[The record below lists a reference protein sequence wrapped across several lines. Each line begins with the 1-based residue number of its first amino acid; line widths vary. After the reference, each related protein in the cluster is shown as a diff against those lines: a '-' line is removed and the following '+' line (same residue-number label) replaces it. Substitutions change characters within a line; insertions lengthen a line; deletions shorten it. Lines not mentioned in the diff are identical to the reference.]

1 MSSVPKRLA
10 YKLWLG
16 AWREWEGFLLAG
28 ESDGMTMAKPMKAR
42 LAKKDLKTGGVGG
55 APSKARD
62 RPRHDN
68 SFDDPG
74 FDPLSRPEIK

>member
-1 MSSVPKRLA
+1 MEHR
-10 YKLWLG
+10 G
-16 AWREWEGFLLAG
+16 GEGFLLTG
-28 ESDGMTMAKPMKAR
+28 ESDGTTMAKPMKAR
-42 LAKKDLKTGGVGG
+42 LAKKDLKTGGVDG

>member
-1 MSSVPKRLA
+1 
-10 YKLWLG
+10 
-16 AWREWEGFLLAG
+16 
-28 ESDGMTMAKPMKAR
+28 MAKPMKAR
-42 LAKKDLKTGGVGG
+42 LAKKDPNVGDAGG

>member
-1 MSSVPKRLA
+1 
-10 YKLWLG
+10 
-16 AWREWEGFLLAG
+16 
-28 ESDGMTMAKPMKAR
+28 MAKPMKAR
-42 LAKKDLKTGGVGG
+42 LAKKDLKTGGVDG